1 MVRSKARG
9 YFRST
14 PLHFGTPWFDLFA
27 SHLDLFTPRFHLFAR
42 HLSLFASRF
51 RFFARRLDL
60 FARHLSL
67 FASRFR
73 RFARRLSL
81 FASNFRLYSRSLA
94 LFSLTLHLIAPRL
107 RQPCPP
113 IKKPDPKAR
122 LNKKRCN
129 QRTRLS
135 YSGEE
140 SLPFRDFRSNRLRRS
155 S

>member
-27 SHLDLFTPRFHLFAR
+27 SHLDLFTPRFH
-42 HLSLFASRF
+42 
-51 RFFARRLDL
+51 L